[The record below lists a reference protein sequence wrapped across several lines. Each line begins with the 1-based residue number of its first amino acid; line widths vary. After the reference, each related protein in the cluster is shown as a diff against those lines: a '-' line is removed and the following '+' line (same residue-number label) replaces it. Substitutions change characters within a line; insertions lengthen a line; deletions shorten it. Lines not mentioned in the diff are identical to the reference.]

1 MIGGIGGLKGLDP
14 KKRRGASEGKVPEFI
29 AATSFSSSSAAPI
42 TIDRP
47 PGLQDEDLLLLFSK
61 QSTGYFKMPS
71 GGWRK
76 IGLSGDAVCVEVSA
90 KVAAGEASILVFPA
104 ATSPIAI
111 NAILAAFRGRSSFG
125 ELQELPD
132 ILYLE
137 STGSP
142 IVTTASRLASRAG
155 LLVLFIA
162 FRNAHSALDIQT
174 PPPGMTQRYTLLSVG
189 RTYLFTQPV
198 NKGDDLSRT
207 FVCKSPI
214 DSTGIVVSSLL
225 I

>member
-1 MIGGIGGLKGLDP
+1 MTGGLNGLKGLDP
-14 KKRRGASEGKVPEFI
+14 RKRRGRSEGEVPEFI
-29 AATSFSSSSAAPI
+29 AATSFSNTYAAPI

-47 PGLQDEDLLLLFSK
+47 LGLQDGDLLLLISK
-61 QSTGYFKMPS
+61 QSVGYFKMPS
-71 GGWRK
+71 DGWRK

-90 KVAAGEASILVFPA
+90 KIAAGEASTLVFPN
-104 ATSPIAI
+104 ATSPAAI

-125 ELQELPD
+125 ELPELPD
-132 ILYLE
+132 ILYLV

-162 FRNAHSALDIQT
+162 FRDAHSSLDIQT
-174 PPPGMTQRYTLLSVG
+174 PPAGMTQRHTLLAAG
-189 RTYLFTQPV
+189 RTYLFTQQV
-198 NKGDDLSRT
+198 NKGEDLSRT
-207 FVCKSPI
+207 FVCKSEV